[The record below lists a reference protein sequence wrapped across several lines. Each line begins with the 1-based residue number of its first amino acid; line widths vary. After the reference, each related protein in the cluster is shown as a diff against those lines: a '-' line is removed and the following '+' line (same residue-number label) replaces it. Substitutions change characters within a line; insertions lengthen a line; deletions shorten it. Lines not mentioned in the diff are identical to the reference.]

1 MSPYRQSAR
10 SESGQTGQPQAMK
23 HFNLILTLLSILAA
37 PCVLVMGAMFAWAW
51 RDGMPPEQGPSS
63 GALAWGRFFSHFWPI
78 VLLATLIG
86 TAGFLCYRGYA
97 RRLIPQQ

>member
-1 MSPYRQSAR
+1 
-10 SESGQTGQPQAMK
+10 MK
-23 HFNLILTLLSILAA
+23 HVFLILTLLSILGC
-37 PCVLVMGAMFAWAW
+37 PFTLFVGARFAWAW

-63 GALAWGRFFSHFWPI
+63 GALAWERFIAHFWPI